1 MDKILVTGV
10 AGFIGSNLAIR
21 LLENENNIVYGI
33 DNFSSST
40 MSNLYPLL
48 KNDRFHFEEW
58 DLKKTYDFCCDK
70 IYHLAGCGDLK
81 RYYKDKYSFIL
92 EQIEISKNIISLS
105 QKNGAK
111 LVLTTQNRDY
121 SPQNKELFEYFDST
135 KLIEDL
141 VISLINSNKLS
152 AVFARLDYVYGK
164 YMNQEDKRIIPQA
177 ILNAFKNENIVQLYN
192 ESAYYTYVRDVVVNL
207 EKLMNY
213 YSSKPIVDV
222 FNTSLYLKS
231 DVIKLIINYIK
242 SSSKLEI
249 KTPEPFHP
257 NYTAKPTTLDN
268 GVIIECKTPV
278 LEGILTTIQH
288 FKLMYFS

>member
-1 MDKILVTGV
+1 M
-10 AGFIGSNLAIR
+10 
-21 LLENENNIVYGI
+21 
-33 DNFSSST
+33 
-40 MSNLYPLL
+40 
-48 KNDRFHFEEW
+48 
-58 DLKKTYDFCCDK
+58 
-70 IYHLAGCGDLK
+70 
-81 RYYKDKYSFIL
+81 
-92 EQIEISKNIISLS
+92 KNIISLS

-111 LVLTTQNRDY
+111 LILTTQNRDY
-121 SPQNKELFEYFDST
+121 SSQNKELFEYFDCS

-164 YMNQEDKRIIPQA
+164 YMNQEDKRIIPQT
-177 ILNAFKNENIVQLYN
+177 ILNAFKNEDIVQMYD

-222 FNTSLYLKS
+222 FNSSLYLKS

-257 NYTAKPTTLDN
+257 NYTTKATTLDN

-288 FKLMYFS
+288 FKLIYFS